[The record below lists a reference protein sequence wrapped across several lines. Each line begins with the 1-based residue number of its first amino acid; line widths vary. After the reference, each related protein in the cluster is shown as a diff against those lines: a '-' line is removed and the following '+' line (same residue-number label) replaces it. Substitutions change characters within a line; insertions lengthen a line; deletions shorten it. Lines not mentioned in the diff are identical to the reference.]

1 MSDVA
6 TADAVDPAP
15 LAPRKSLRAKSFVA
29 TLALMAYLLGSVAY
43 VSHERSGIDQSIQ
56 ALQQI
61 SRHEKA
67 LALTEE
73 SLNGALVDVKEASHA
88 TAEPALP
95 SEITLYMESCA
106 RLFAALGE
114 FDPRYAPLQQ
124 AIAHSYQALQAAPVR
139 ANWIDLR
146 EAMGRASG
154 ELELHHG
161 GLIDQR
167 DELTRA
173 YRRHFDAVTRES
185 LWLSLLGIALVGT
198 LVAWF
203 FTRLTGDIGRLEA
216 HARQI
221 VHGGRGVALPV
232 TRDDEVGRLIQAV
245 NQMSVDLDQREKR
258 IELEGQRRSHLD
270 KMMTVGALA
279 AGVAHEVNN
288 PLAVIAG
295 VAQELGSL
303 EGSVPA
309 QRVAEAA
316 QRILAQTQR
325 ASQAARNLAEM
336 AAPQP
341 TEFDWIDINA
351 MVRRVLQ
358 LMAYDKRY
366 RHIGFDSEL
375 AADLPAVQAPGA
387 VLQQVL
393 MQILTLGCDALNT
406 RPRGGAR
413 VQVLTRQLSGMAQI
427 DLVFPVSPDFTR
439 ADTQRTLLLCRALIE
454 PGRGRLALD
463 QGGGSQMRIQL
474 GWPADPGSA

>member
-1 MSDVA
+1 VSDVA
-6 TADAVDPAP
+6 SADAVDPAP
-15 LAPRKSLRAKSFVA
+15 LAPRKSLRTKSFVA
-29 TLALMAYLLGSVAY
+29 TLALVGYLLASVVY
-43 VSHERSGIDQSIQ
+43 VSHERSGIDRNIQ

-61 SRHEKA
+61 SQHEKA

-73 SLNGALVDVKEASHA
+73 SVNGALVDVKEASSA
-88 TAEPALP
+88 AAESALP

-114 FDPRYAPLQQ
+114 FDPRYTPLQQ
-124 AIAHSYQALQAAPVR
+124 AIARSYQALQAAPVR

-146 EAMGRASG
+146 EAMGRASA
-154 ELELHHG
+154 ELELRHR
-161 GLIDQR
+161 GLIEQR

-232 TRDDEVGRLIQAV
+232 TRDDEVGRLMQAV
-245 NQMSVDLDQREKR
+245 NQMSADLYQREKR
-258 IELEGQRRSHLD
+258 IELEAQRRSHID

-295 VAQELGSL
+295 VAQELGAL

-309 QRVAEAA
+309 QRVTDAA
-316 QRILAQTQR
+316 QRILAQAQR
-325 ASQAARNLAEM
+325 AAQAARNLAEL

-341 TEFDWIDINA
+341 TEFDWVDINA

-366 RHIGFDSEL
+366 RHIGFDTEL

-393 MQILTLGCDALNT
+393 MQIVTLGCDALNT
-406 RPRGGAR
+406 QPRGAAR
-413 VQVLTRQLSGMAQI
+413 VQVLTRQQAGMAEI
-427 DLVFPVSPDFTR
+427 ELVFPVQADFTR
-439 ADTQRTLLLCRALIE
+439 ADTQRTLLLCRALVE
-454 PGRGRLALD
+454 PARGRLAID
-463 QGGGSQMRIQL
+463 QGGGQRLRIQL
-474 GWPADPGSA
+474 AWPAEPGRA